1 MANDGLGAVIKL
13 GGSQEFRNALSLI
26 TQQLRET
33 GSELRA
39 ISADFAASDKT
50 EKDITNTTNRYAS
63 ALETQK
69 NIYSN
74 LETKYSQMSAKY
86 SENEESLSKL
96 IAKKDEEK
104 AKLEKIGA
112 ELGTSS
118 TEYQKQLEV
127 VADLEKQ
134 INSANI
140 TQEQNAKAMSRVR
153 TQMNDTDASIS
164 KTTQEIKNL
173 SEETE
178 KSGKKTDESSEKEE
192 QFKDSLNLTSQQ
204 LKETNSEVQAISS
217 SFALSDKSE
226 QAVIDTT
233 NKYSSVIEKQRGIYG
248 QLKNTLE
255 ELTRK
260 QEDNKEK
267 IIDLNA
273 KRDLENNKLGEI
285 KKKLGESSKEYIDQS
300 KVVSDLQKE
309 IDVLTREQNKN
320 ESSMSRVKTQMNS
333 TESSINKTT
342 KEMNSLGQKTE
353 EAGKKA
359 KGAAEGGFTVFKG
372 VLADL
377 YSKAISAAIDAVKK
391 LGSAIVDL
399 GKQAVSSAANYEQ
412 IIGGVE
418 TLFGDSASTVEQYAN
433 NAYKTAGLSAN
444 QYMETVTGF
453 SASLLQSLGGDTQKA
468 ADIGDMAVSDMADN
482 ANKFGTSM
490 DSIQNAYQ
498 GFAKQN
504 YTMLDNLKLGYGG
517 TKSEMERLL
526 VDAEKISGIHY
537 DISSLSDVYN
547 AIHVVQQEMGVTGT
561 TAQEAAK
568 TISGSANATKS
579 AWQNVLT
586 AIGTGADL
594 TPLIN
599 NLVDSLGNLVNN
611 LSPVVKNVVKGLGT
625 LAAGLLTT
633 VVPNLIQTIPP
644 LIAESVPILTAALQ
658 NALDA
663 VLAVLPSVIDALS
676 GLIPQIVGMLISML
690 PKLIEVGMKMLVSL
704 VDGITRALPQL
715 ISMLPKIIIDLV
727 NTLLKGGPQLAKAGL
742 DLILAL
748 AVGIVDAIPQLVDML
763 PKIIEAFV
771 NGIITNLINVIE
783 TGIKI
788 IFALINGL
796 IKAIPSLVMAMPQ
809 IIIAII
815 DALIKALP
823 QIIVSGVQIVG
834 ALIQGLFSMYGSLW
848 QTAWDL
854 GMRILQAL
862 WEFPGK
868 VLEVGGNIVR
878 GLWEG
883 IASSFD
889 WIKNKI
895 SQWVGDVF
903 NFIKQLFGIASPSK
917 LFRDE
922 IGANLALGIG
932 EGFSDEI
939 KNVEQEMKNALPNSF
954 DVDTNLNNKNNS
966 LNGSDITSITYFDA
980 VNAFKDALSDM
991 TIELDNENMGRF
1003 VRKTVTKAIYA

>member
-1 MANDGLGAVIKL
+1 MANESLGAVIKL
-13 GGSQEFRNALSLI
+13 GGSSEFKDALSSI

-39 ISADFAASDKT
+39 ISADFAASDKS
-50 EKDITNTTNRYAS
+50 EQAVINTTDRYS
-63 ALETQK
+63 SVLSSQK
-69 NIYSN
+69 SLYNS
-74 LETKYSQMSAKY
+74 LQSQYERMGAVYAK
-86 SENEESLSKL
+86 NEDEIKKL
-96 IAKKDEEK
+96 NTKKDEEYE
-104 AKLEKIGA
+104 KLEKIGR

-118 TEYQKQLEV
+118 KEYQDQVNV
-127 VADLEKQ
+127 VADLEKE
-134 INSANI
+134 IDKANK
-140 TQEQNAKAMSRVR
+140 TQSQNEKEMSRVR
-153 TQMNDTDASIS
+153 TQMNNTEASIS
-164 KTTQEIKNL
+164 KTSLEMKNL
-173 SEETE
+173 GEETE
-178 KSGKKTDESSEKEE
+178 DTGEK
-192 QFKDSLNLTSQQ
+192 
-204 LKETNSEVQAISS
+204 A
-217 SFALSDKSE
+217 
-226 QAVIDTT
+226 
-233 NKYSSVIEKQRGIYG
+233 
-248 QLKNTLE
+248 
-255 ELTRK
+255 
-260 QEDNKEK
+260 
-267 IIDLNA
+267 
-273 KRDLENNKLGEI
+273 
-285 KKKLGESSKEYIDQS
+285 
-300 KVVSDLQKE
+300 
-309 IDVLTREQNKN
+309 
-320 ESSMSRVKTQMNS
+320 
-333 TESSINKTT
+333 
-342 KEMNSLGQKTE
+342 
-353 EAGKKA
+353 KKA
-359 KGAAEGGFTVFKG
+359 SKDGFTVFKG
-372 VLADL
+372 VLSDL
-377 YSKAISAAIDAVKK
+377 YSKAISAAIDAVKN

-763 PKIIEAFV
+763 PQIIEAFV

-796 IKAIPSLVMAMPQ
+796 IKAIPSLVMAMPK

-854 GMRILQAL
+854 GMKILQAL

-883 IASSFD
+883 MASSFD

-895 SQWVGDVF
+895 AQWVGDVF

-932 EGFSDEI
+932 EGFSDEM
-939 KNVEQEMKNALPNSF
+939 KNVEQKMKNALPNSF
-954 DVDTNLNNKNNS
+954 DVDTNLNNRNNS
-966 LNGSDITSITYFDA
+966 LNGSDINSITYFDA
-980 VNAFKDALSDM
+980 VNAFKEALSDM

>member
-13 GGSQEFRNALSLI
+13 GGSSEFKDALSSI

-39 ISADFAASDKT
+39 ISADFAASDKS
-50 EKDITNTTNRYAS
+50 EQAVINTTDRYS
-63 ALETQK
+63 SVLSSQK
-69 NIYSN
+69 SLYNS
-74 LETKYSQMSAKY
+74 LQSQYERMGAVYAKN
-86 SENEESLSKL
+86 ENEIKKL
-96 IAKKDEEK
+96 NAKKDEEYE
-104 AKLEKIGA
+104 KLEKIGR

-118 TEYQKQLEV
+118 KEYQDQVNV
-127 VADLEKQ
+127 VADLEREIDK
-134 INSANI
+134 ANK
-140 TQEQNAKAMSRVR
+140 TQSQNEKEMSRVR
-153 TQMNDTDASIS
+153 TQMNNTEASIS
-164 KTTQEIKNL
+164 KTSLEMKNL
-173 SEETE
+173 GEETE
-178 KSGKKTDESSEKEE
+178 DTGEK
-192 QFKDSLNLTSQQ
+192 
-204 LKETNSEVQAISS
+204 A
-217 SFALSDKSE
+217 
-226 QAVIDTT
+226 
-233 NKYSSVIEKQRGIYG
+233 
-248 QLKNTLE
+248 
-255 ELTRK
+255 
-260 QEDNKEK
+260 
-267 IIDLNA
+267 
-273 KRDLENNKLGEI
+273 
-285 KKKLGESSKEYIDQS
+285 
-300 KVVSDLQKE
+300 
-309 IDVLTREQNKN
+309 
-320 ESSMSRVKTQMNS
+320 
-333 TESSINKTT
+333 
-342 KEMNSLGQKTE
+342 
-353 EAGKKA
+353 KKA
-359 KGAAEGGFTVFKG
+359 SKDGFTVFKG
-372 VLADL
+372 ALSDL
-377 YSKAISAAIDAVKK
+377 YSKAISAAIDAVKN

-644 LIAESVPILTAALQ
+644 LIAESVPLLTAALQ

-663 VLAVLPSVIDALS
+663 VLTVLPSVIDALS

-763 PKIIEAFV
+763 PQIIEAFV

-796 IKAIPSLVMAMPQ
+796 IKAIPSLVMAMPK

-854 GMRILQAL
+854 GMKILQAL

-883 IASSFD
+883 MASSFD

-895 SQWVGDVF
+895 AQWVGDVF

-932 EGFSDEI
+932 EGFSDEM
-939 KNVEQEMKNALPNSF
+939 KNVEQEMKDALPNSF

>member
-1 MANDGLGAVIKL
+1 MAEGLGAVIKL
-13 GGSQEFRNALSLI
+13 GGSSEFKDALSSI

-39 ISADFAASDKT
+39 ISADFAASDKS
-50 EKDITNTTNRYAS
+50 EQAVINTTDRYS
-63 ALETQK
+63 SVLSSQK
-69 NIYSN
+69 NLYSS
-74 LETKYSQMSAKY
+74 LQSTYERMSAVYAK
-86 SENEESLSKL
+86 NEDEIKKL
-96 IAKKDEEK
+96 NAKKDEEYE
-104 AKLEKIGA
+104 KLEKIGR

-118 TEYQKQLEV
+118 KEYQDQVNV
-127 VADLEKQ
+127 VADLEKE
-134 INSANI
+134 IDKANK
-140 TQEQNAKAMSRVR
+140 TQSQNEKEMSRVR
-153 TQMNDTDASIS
+153 TQMNNTEASIS
-164 KTTQEIKNL
+164 KTSLEMKNL
-173 SEETE
+173 GEETE
-178 KSGKKTDESSEKEE
+178 DTGEKT
-192 QFKDSLNLTSQQ
+192 
-204 LKETNSEVQAISS
+204 
-217 SFALSDKSE
+217 
-226 QAVIDTT
+226 
-233 NKYSSVIEKQRGIYG
+233 
-248 QLKNTLE
+248 
-255 ELTRK
+255 
-260 QEDNKEK
+260 
-267 IIDLNA
+267 
-273 KRDLENNKLGEI
+273 
-285 KKKLGESSKEYIDQS
+285 
-300 KVVSDLQKE
+300 
-309 IDVLTREQNKN
+309 
-320 ESSMSRVKTQMNS
+320 
-333 TESSINKTT
+333 
-342 KEMNSLGQKTE
+342 
-353 EAGKKA
+353 KKA
-359 KGAAEGGFTVFKG
+359 SKDGFTVFKG
-372 VLADL
+372 VLSDL
-377 YSKAISAAIDAVKK
+377 YSKAISATIDAVKK
-391 LGSAIVDL
+391 LGAAIVDL
-399 GKQAVSSAANYEQ
+399 GKQAVSNTAEYEQ

-444 QYMETVTGF
+444 QYMETVTSF

-517 TKSEMERLL
+517 TKEEMQRLL

-561 TAQEAAK
+561 TAKEAAK

-644 LIAESVPILTAALQ
+644 LIAESVPLLMAALQ
-658 NALDA
+658 NVLDA
-663 VLAVLPSVIDALS
+663 VLAVLPSVIDAFS
-676 GLIPQIVGMLISML
+676 GLIPQIIGMLISML
-690 PKLIEVGMKMLVSL
+690 PKLIEVGIQVLISL
-704 VDGITRALPQL
+704 VNGMTRALPQL
-715 ISMLPKIIIDLV
+715 ISMLPKIIIDIV
-727 NTLLKGGPQLAKAGL
+727 NALLKGVPQLLKAGF

-748 AVGIVDAIPQLVDML
+748 AVGVVDAIPQLVDML
-763 PKIIEAFV
+763 PQVIEAIV
-771 NGIITNLINVIE
+771 NYIITNLTNLIE

-809 IIIAII
+809 IIIAIVE
-815 DALIKALP
+815 ALIKALP
-823 QIIVSGVQIVG
+823 QIIVSGVQIIG
-834 ALIQGLFSMYGSLW
+834 ALIQGLFSMYGSLG
-848 QTAWDL
+848 QAAWNL
-854 GMRILQAL
+854 GMRILQTL

-868 VLEVGGNIVR
+868 VLDIGINIVR
-878 GLWEG
+878 GLWDG
-883 IASSFD
+883 IVSSFD

-895 SQWVGDVF
+895 TQWVGDVF
-903 NFIKQLFGIASPSK
+903 NFIKKLFGIASPSK

-922 IGANLALGIG
+922 IGTNLALGIG
-932 EGFSDEI
+932 EGFSDEM
-939 KNVEQEMKNALPNSF
+939 KNVEQEMKNSLPASF
-954 DVDTNLNNKNNS
+954 DIETNLNGKNNS
-966 LNGSDITSITYFDA
+966 LNGSDINSITYFDA
-980 VNAFKDALSDM
+980 VNAFKEALSDM
-991 TIELDNENMGRF
+991 NIELDNENMGQF

>member
-1 MANDGLGAVIKL
+1 MSEGLGAVIKL
-13 GGSQEFRNALSLI
+13 GGSQEFKDALSSI

-39 ISADFAASDKT
+39 ASADFAASDKS
-50 EKDITNTTNRYAS
+50 EQAVINTTNRYS
-63 ALETQK
+63 SVLSSQK
-69 NIYSN
+69 SLYNRLKSEY
-74 LETKYSQMSAKY
+74 EGMSAVY
-86 SENEESLSKL
+86 SKNENEIKKL
-96 IAKKDEEK
+96 NAKKDEEYE
-104 AKLEKIGA
+104 KLEKIGR

-118 TEYQKQLEV
+118 KEYKDQVDV
-127 VADLEKQ
+127 VADLEREVDK
-134 INSANI
+134 ANK
-140 TQEQNAKAMSRVR
+140 TQSQNEKEMSRVR
-153 TQMNDTDASIS
+153 TRMNNTEATIS
-164 KTTQEIKNL
+164 KT
-173 SEETE
+173 
-178 KSGKKTDESSEKEE
+178 
-192 QFKDSLNLTSQQ
+192 SL
-204 LKETNSEVQAISS
+204 EM
-217 SFALSDKSE
+217 
-226 QAVIDTT
+226 
-233 NKYSSVIEKQRGIYG
+233 
-248 QLKNTLE
+248 
-255 ELTRK
+255 
-260 QEDNKEK
+260 
-267 IIDLNA
+267 
-273 KRDLENNKLGEI
+273 
-285 KKKLGESSKEYIDQS
+285 KKLGEE
-300 KVVSDLQKE
+300 
-309 IDVLTREQNKN
+309 
-320 ESSMSRVKTQMNS
+320 
-333 TESSINKTT
+333 TED
-342 KEMNSLGQKTE
+342 
-353 EAGKKA
+353 AGEKAKKA
-359 KGAAEGGFTVFKG
+359 SKDGFTVFKG
-372 VLADL
+372 VLSDL
-377 YSKAISAAIDAVKK
+377 YSKAISAAIDAVKN
-391 LGSAIVDL
+391 LGAAIVDL
-399 GKQAVSSAANYEQ
+399 GKQAVSNTAEYEQ

-468 ADIGDMAVSDMADN
+468 AEIGDMAVSDMADN

-490 DSIQNAYQ
+490 DLIQNAYQ

-517 TKSEMERLL
+517 TKEEMQRLL

-547 AIHVVQQEMGVTGT
+547 AIHVVQQKMGVTGT

-644 LIAESVPILTAALQ
+644 LIAESVPLLTAALQ

-763 PKIIEAFV
+763 PQIIEAFV
-771 NGIITNLINVIE
+771 NGIITNLTNVIE

-796 IKAIPSLVMAMPQ
+796 IKAIPSLDMAIPK
-809 IIIAII
+809 IVIAIV

-834 ALIQGLFSMYGSLW
+834 ALIQGVFSMYGSLG
-848 QTAWDL
+848 QAAWNL

-868 VLEVGGNIVR
+868 VLDIGVNIVR
-878 GLWEG
+878 GLWNG
-883 IASSFD
+883 ITSSFD

-932 EGFSDEI
+932 EGFSDEM
-939 KNVEQEMKNALPNSF
+939 KNVEQEMKNALPTSF
-954 DVDTNLNNKNNS
+954 DIDTNLNNKNNS

-980 VNAFKDALSDM
+980 VNAFKEALSDM
-991 TIELDNENMGRF
+991 NIELDNENMGRF

>member
-13 GGSQEFRNALSLI
+13 GGSSEFKDALSSI

-39 ISADFAASDKT
+39 ISADFAASDKS
-50 EKDITNTTNRYAS
+50 EQAVINTTDRYS
-63 ALETQK
+63 SVLSSQK
-69 NIYSN
+69 SLYNS
-74 LETKYSQMSAKY
+74 LQSQYERMGAVYAKN
-86 SENEESLSKL
+86 ENEIKKL
-96 IAKKDEEK
+96 NAKKDEEYE
-104 AKLEKIGA
+104 KLEKIGR

-118 TEYQKQLEV
+118 KEYQDQVNV
-127 VADLEKQ
+127 VADLEREIDK
-134 INSANI
+134 ANK
-140 TQEQNAKAMSRVR
+140 TQSQNEKEMSRVR
-153 TQMNDTDASIS
+153 TQMNNTEASIS
-164 KTTQEIKNL
+164 KTSLEMKNL
-173 SEETE
+173 GEETE
-178 KSGKKTDESSEKEE
+178 DTGEK
-192 QFKDSLNLTSQQ
+192 
-204 LKETNSEVQAISS
+204 A
-217 SFALSDKSE
+217 
-226 QAVIDTT
+226 
-233 NKYSSVIEKQRGIYG
+233 
-248 QLKNTLE
+248 
-255 ELTRK
+255 
-260 QEDNKEK
+260 
-267 IIDLNA
+267 
-273 KRDLENNKLGEI
+273 
-285 KKKLGESSKEYIDQS
+285 
-300 KVVSDLQKE
+300 
-309 IDVLTREQNKN
+309 
-320 ESSMSRVKTQMNS
+320 
-333 TESSINKTT
+333 
-342 KEMNSLGQKTE
+342 
-353 EAGKKA
+353 KKA
-359 KGAAEGGFTVFKG
+359 SKDGFTVFKG
-372 VLADL
+372 ALSDL
-377 YSKAISAAIDAVKK
+377 YSKAISAAIDAVKN

-763 PKIIEAFV
+763 PQIIEAFV

-796 IKAIPSLVMAMPQ
+796 IKAIPSLVMAMPK
-809 IIIAII
+809 IIIAIV

-895 SQWVGDVF
+895 AQWVGDVF

-932 EGFSDEI
+932 EGFSDEM
-939 KNVEQEMKNALPNSF
+939 KNVEQEMKNALPTSF
-954 DVDTNLNNKNNS
+954 DVETSLNNKNNS

-980 VNAFKDALSDM
+980 VNAFKEALSDM
-991 TIELDNENMGRF
+991 NIELDNENMGRF

>member
-13 GGSQEFRNALSLI
+13 GGSSEFKDALSSI

-39 ISADFAASDKT
+39 ISADFAASDKS
-50 EKDITNTTNRYAS
+50 EQAVINTTDRYS
-63 ALETQK
+63 SVLSSQK
-69 NIYSN
+69 SLYNS
-74 LETKYSQMSAKY
+74 LQSQYERMGAVYAKN
-86 SENEESLSKL
+86 ENEIKKL
-96 IAKKDEEK
+96 NAKKDEEYE
-104 AKLEKIGA
+104 KLEKIGR

-118 TEYQKQLEV
+118 KEYQDQVNV
-127 VADLEKQ
+127 VADLEREIDK
-134 INSANI
+134 ANK
-140 TQEQNAKAMSRVR
+140 TQSQNEKEMSRVR
-153 TQMNDTDASIS
+153 TQMNNTEASIS
-164 KTTQEIKNL
+164 KTSLEMKNL
-173 SEETE
+173 GEETE
-178 KSGKKTDESSEKEE
+178 DTGEK
-192 QFKDSLNLTSQQ
+192 
-204 LKETNSEVQAISS
+204 A
-217 SFALSDKSE
+217 
-226 QAVIDTT
+226 
-233 NKYSSVIEKQRGIYG
+233 
-248 QLKNTLE
+248 
-255 ELTRK
+255 
-260 QEDNKEK
+260 
-267 IIDLNA
+267 
-273 KRDLENNKLGEI
+273 
-285 KKKLGESSKEYIDQS
+285 
-300 KVVSDLQKE
+300 
-309 IDVLTREQNKN
+309 
-320 ESSMSRVKTQMNS
+320 
-333 TESSINKTT
+333 
-342 KEMNSLGQKTE
+342 
-353 EAGKKA
+353 KKA
-359 KGAAEGGFTVFKG
+359 SKDGFTVFKG
-372 VLADL
+372 VLSDL
-377 YSKAISAAIDAVKK
+377 YSKAISAAIDAVKN

-763 PKIIEAFV
+763 PQIIEAFV

-796 IKAIPSLVMAMPQ
+796 IKAIPSLVMAMPK
-809 IIIAII
+809 IIIAIV

-834 ALIQGLFSMYGSLW
+834 SLIQGLFSMYGSLW

-883 IASSFD
+883 MASSFD

-932 EGFSDEI
+932 EGFSDEM
-939 KNVEQEMKNALPNSF
+939 KNVEQEMKNALPTSF
-954 DVDTNLNNKNNS
+954 DIDTNLNNKNNS
-966 LNGSDITSITYFDA
+966 LNGSDINSITYFDA
-980 VNAFKDALSDM
+980 VNAFKEALSDM
-991 TIELDNENMGRF
+991 NIELDNENMGRF

>member
-1 MANDGLGAVIKL
+1 MSEGLGAVIKL
-13 GGSQEFRNALSLI
+13 GGSQEFKDALSSI

-39 ISADFAASDKT
+39 ASADFAASDKS
-50 EKDITNTTNRYAS
+50 EQAVINTTNRYS
-63 ALETQK
+63 SVLSSQK
-69 NIYSN
+69 SLYNRLKSEY
-74 LETKYSQMSAKY
+74 EGMSAVY
-86 SENEESLSKL
+86 SKNENEIKKL
-96 IAKKDEEK
+96 NAKKDEEYE
-104 AKLEKIGA
+104 KLEKIGR

-118 TEYQKQLEV
+118 KEYKDQVDV
-127 VADLEKQ
+127 VADLEREVDK
-134 INSANI
+134 ANK
-140 TQEQNAKAMSRVR
+140 TQSQNEKEMSRVR
-153 TQMNDTDASIS
+153 TQMNNTEASIS
-164 KTTQEIKNL
+164 KTSLEMKNL
-173 SEETE
+173 
-178 KSGKKTDESSEKEE
+178 
-192 QFKDSLNLTSQQ
+192 
-204 LKETNSEVQAISS
+204 
-217 SFALSDKSE
+217 
-226 QAVIDTT
+226 
-233 NKYSSVIEKQRGIYG
+233 
-248 QLKNTLE
+248 
-255 ELTRK
+255 
-260 QEDNKEK
+260 
-267 IIDLNA
+267 
-273 KRDLENNKLGEI
+273 GE
-285 KKKLGESSKEYIDQS
+285 
-300 KVVSDLQKE
+300 
-309 IDVLTREQNKN
+309 
-320 ESSMSRVKTQMNS
+320 
-333 TESSINKTT
+333 
-342 KEMNSLGQKTE
+342 KTE
-353 EAGKKA
+353 DTGEKAKKA
-359 KGAAEGGFTVFKG
+359 SKDGFTVFKG
-372 VLADL
+372 ALSDL
-377 YSKAISAAIDAVKK
+377 YSKAISAAIDAVKN

-399 GKQAVSSAANYEQ
+399 GKQAVSNTAEYEQ

-468 ADIGDMAVSDMADN
+468 AEIGDMAVSDMADN

-517 TKSEMERLL
+517 TKEEMQRLL

-763 PKIIEAFV
+763 PQIIEAFV

-796 IKAIPSLVMAMPQ
+796 IKAIPSLVMAMPK

-854 GMRILQAL
+854 GMKILQAL

-883 IASSFD
+883 MASSFD

-895 SQWVGDVF
+895 AQWVGDVF

-932 EGFSDEI
+932 EGFSDEM
-939 KNVEQEMKNALPNSF
+939 KNVEQEMKNALPTSF
-954 DVDTNLNNKNNS
+954 DIDTNLNNKNNS

>member
-13 GGSQEFRNALSLI
+13 GGSQEFRNALSSI

-39 ISADFAASDKT
+39 VSADFAASDKS
-50 EKDITNTTNRYAS
+50 EQAVMNTTNRYS
-63 ALETQK
+63 SVLSSQK
-69 NIYSN
+69 SLYNSLKSEY
-74 LETKYSQMSAKY
+74 ERMSAVYAK
-86 SENEESLSKL
+86 NEDEIKKL
-96 IAKKDEEK
+96 NAKKDEEYE
-104 AKLEKIGA
+104 KLEKIGK

-118 TEYQKQLEV
+118 KEYKDQVNV
-127 VADLEKQ
+127 VADLEREIDK
-134 INSANI
+134 ANK
-140 TQEQNAKAMSRVR
+140 TQSQNEKEMSRVR
-153 TQMNDTDASIS
+153 TQMNNTEASIS
-164 KTTQEIKNL
+164 KTSLEMKNL
-173 SEETE
+173 GEETE
-178 KSGKKTDESSEKEE
+178 DTGEK
-192 QFKDSLNLTSQQ
+192 
-204 LKETNSEVQAISS
+204 A
-217 SFALSDKSE
+217 
-226 QAVIDTT
+226 
-233 NKYSSVIEKQRGIYG
+233 
-248 QLKNTLE
+248 
-255 ELTRK
+255 
-260 QEDNKEK
+260 
-267 IIDLNA
+267 
-273 KRDLENNKLGEI
+273 
-285 KKKLGESSKEYIDQS
+285 
-300 KVVSDLQKE
+300 
-309 IDVLTREQNKN
+309 
-320 ESSMSRVKTQMNS
+320 
-333 TESSINKTT
+333 
-342 KEMNSLGQKTE
+342 
-353 EAGKKA
+353 KKA
-359 KGAAEGGFTVFKG
+359 SKDGFTVFKG
-372 VLADL
+372 VLSDL
-377 YSKAISAAIDAVKK
+377 YSKAISAAIDAVKN

-468 ADIGDMAVSDMADN
+468 AEIGDMAVSDMADN

-663 VLAVLPSVIDALS
+663 VLAVLPSIIDALS

-763 PKIIEAFV
+763 PQIIEAFV

-796 IKAIPSLVMAMPQ
+796 IKAIPSLVMAMPK

-854 GMRILQAL
+854 GMKILQAL

-883 IASSFD
+883 MASSFD

-895 SQWVGDVF
+895 AQWVGDVF

-932 EGFSDEI
+932 EGFSDEM

>member
-13 GGSQEFRNALSLI
+13 GGSSEFKDALSSI

-39 ISADFAASDKT
+39 ISADFAASDKS
-50 EKDITNTTNRYAS
+50 EQAVINTTDRYS
-63 ALETQK
+63 SVLSSQK
-69 NIYSN
+69 SLYNS
-74 LETKYSQMSAKY
+74 LQSQYERMGAVYAKN
-86 SENEESLSKL
+86 ENEIKKL
-96 IAKKDEEK
+96 NAKKDEESE
-104 AKLEKIGA
+104 KLEKIGR

-118 TEYQKQLEV
+118 KEYQDQVNV
-127 VADLEKQ
+127 VADLEREIDK
-134 INSANI
+134 ANK
-140 TQEQNAKAMSRVR
+140 TQSQNEKEMSRVR
-153 TQMNDTDASIS
+153 TQMNNTEASIS
-164 KTTQEIKNL
+164 KTSLEMKNL
-173 SEETE
+173 GEETE
-178 KSGKKTDESSEKEE
+178 DTGEK
-192 QFKDSLNLTSQQ
+192 
-204 LKETNSEVQAISS
+204 A
-217 SFALSDKSE
+217 
-226 QAVIDTT
+226 
-233 NKYSSVIEKQRGIYG
+233 
-248 QLKNTLE
+248 
-255 ELTRK
+255 
-260 QEDNKEK
+260 
-267 IIDLNA
+267 
-273 KRDLENNKLGEI
+273 
-285 KKKLGESSKEYIDQS
+285 
-300 KVVSDLQKE
+300 
-309 IDVLTREQNKN
+309 
-320 ESSMSRVKTQMNS
+320 
-333 TESSINKTT
+333 
-342 KEMNSLGQKTE
+342 
-353 EAGKKA
+353 KKA
-359 KGAAEGGFTVFKG
+359 SKDGFTVFKG
-372 VLADL
+372 VLSDL
-377 YSKAISAAIDAVKK
+377 YSKAISAAIDAVKN

-468 ADIGDMAVSDMADN
+468 AEIGDMAVSDMADN

-625 LAAGLLTT
+625 LASGLLTT

-644 LIAESVPILTAALQ
+644 LIAESVPLLTAALQ

-663 VLAVLPSVIDALS
+663 VLAILPSVIDALS

-763 PKIIEAFV
+763 PQVIEAFV
-771 NGIITNLINVIE
+771 NGIITNLTNVIE

-796 IKAIPSLVMAMPQ
+796 IKAIPSLDMAIPK
-809 IIIAII
+809 IIIAIV

-834 ALIQGLFSMYGSLW
+834 ALIQGVFSMYGSLG
-848 QTAWDL
+848 QAAWNL
-854 GMRILQAL
+854 GMKILQAL

-868 VLEVGGNIVR
+868 VLDIGINIVR
-878 GLWEG
+878 GLWDG
-883 IASSFD
+883 ITSSFD

-932 EGFSDEI
+932 EGFSYEM
-939 KNVEQEMKNALPNSF
+939 KNVEQEMKNALPTSF
-954 DVDTNLNNKNNS
+954 DVETNLNNKNNS

-980 VNAFKDALSDM
+980 VNAFKEALSDM
-991 TIELDNENMGRF
+991 NIELDNENMGRF

>member
-74 LETKYSQMSAKY
+74 LETKYSKMSAKY

-178 KSGKKTDESSEKEE
+178 KTGKKTDESSEKEE
-192 QFKDSLNLTSQQ
+192 QFKNSLDLTSQQ

-233 NKYSSVIEKQRGIYG
+233 NKYSSVIEKQRGIYA

-309 IDVLTREQNKN
+309 IDVLIREQSKN

-342 KEMNSLGQKTE
+342 KEMNSLGKKTE

-372 VLADL
+372 ALANL
-377 YSKAISAAIDAVKK
+377 VSQALTAAINAVKK

-399 GKQAVSSAANYEQ
+399 GKQAVLGAANYEQ

-418 TLFGDSASTVEQYAN
+418 TLFGNSASTVEQYAN

-444 QYMETVTGF
+444 QYMETITGF

-468 ADIGDMAVSDMADN
+468 AEIGDMAVSDMADN
-482 ANKFGTSM
+482 ANKFGTSI

-526 VDAEKISGIHY
+526 VNAEKISGIHY

-561 TAQEAAK
+561 TAKEAAK
-568 TISGSANATKS
+568 TITGSANATKS
-579 AWQNVLT
+579 AWENVIT
-586 AIGTGADL
+586 AVGTGADL

-611 LSPVVKNVVKGLGT
+611 LAPVVKNVVKGLGT

-633 VVPNLIQTIPP
+633 VVPNLIQTIPH
-644 LIAESVPILTAALQ
+644 LIYESLPMLMEALQ
-658 NALDA
+658 NILDA
-663 VLAVLPSVIDALS
+663 ILEIVPPIIDSLS
-676 GLIPQIVGMLISML
+676 DLIPKIVEMIISAL
-690 PKLIEVGMKMLVSL
+690 PKLIEVGIKILISL
-704 VDGITRALPQL
+704 IKGINQALPQL
-715 ISMLPKIIIDLV
+715 IAKIPEIIKKWVEIAKQNLPELVKTGMETLLALVQGISDALPVLIDMLPEIIEDIVDTIMNNIDNVIDVGIKIL
-727 NTLLKGGPQLAKAGL
+727 
-742 DLILAL
+742 LAL
-748 AVGIVDAIPQLVDML
+748 IDGIVKSLPKLAEKAPEIVIKIVDAIMENL
-763 PKIIEAFV
+763 PKI
-771 NGIITNLINVIE
+771 L
-783 TGIKI
+783 
-788 IFALINGL
+788 
-796 IKAIPSLVMAMPQ
+796 
-809 IIIAII
+809 
-815 DALIKALP
+815 DAGKK
-823 QIIVSGVQIVG
+823 IVG
-834 ALIQGLFSMYGSLW
+834 ALIQGLFLMIGSLG
-848 QTAWDL
+848 QAAWNL
-854 GMRILQAL
+854 GVKILQAL

-868 VLEVGGNIVR
+868 VLDVGVNIVR
-878 GLWEG
+878 GLWDG

-932 EGFSDEI
+932 EGFSDEM
-939 KNVEQEMKNALPNSF
+939 KNVQREMKNALPTSF
-954 DVDTNLNNKNNS
+954 DIETNLNNKNNS

-980 VNAFKDALSDM
+980 VNAFKEALSDM
-991 TIELDNENMGRF
+991 NIELDNENMGRF

>member
-13 GGSQEFRNALSLI
+13 GGSQEFRNALSSI

-39 ISADFAASDKT
+39 VSADFAASDKS
-50 EKDITNTTNRYAS
+50 EQAVMNTTNRYS
-63 ALETQK
+63 SVLSSQK
-69 NIYSN
+69 SLYNS
-74 LETKYSQMSAKY
+74 LQSQYERMSAVYAK
-86 SENEESLSKL
+86 NEDEIKKL
-96 IAKKDEEK
+96 NAKKDEEYE
-104 AKLEKIGA
+104 KLEKIGK

-118 TEYQKQLEV
+118 KEYKDQVNV
-127 VADLEKQ
+127 VADLEKE
-134 INSANI
+134 IDKANK
-140 TQEQNAKAMSRVR
+140 TQSQNEKEMSRVR
-153 TQMNDTDASIS
+153 TQMNNTEASIS
-164 KTTQEIKNL
+164 KTSLEMKNL
-173 SEETE
+173 GEETE
-178 KSGKKTDESSEKEE
+178 
-192 QFKDSLNLTSQQ
+192 
-204 LKETNSEVQAISS
+204 
-217 SFALSDKSE
+217 
-226 QAVIDTT
+226 DT
-233 NKYSSVIEKQRGIYG
+233 
-248 QLKNTLE
+248 
-255 ELTRK
+255 
-260 QEDNKEK
+260 
-267 IIDLNA
+267 
-273 KRDLENNKLGEI
+273 
-285 KKKLGESSKEYIDQS
+285 
-300 KVVSDLQKE
+300 
-309 IDVLTREQNKN
+309 
-320 ESSMSRVKTQMNS
+320 
-333 TESSINKTT
+333 
-342 KEMNSLGQKTE
+342 
-353 EAGKKA
+353 GKKA
-359 KGAAEGGFTVFKG
+359 KKASKDGFTVFKG
-372 VLADL
+372 VLSDL
-377 YSKAISAAIDAVKK
+377 YSKAISAAIDAVKN

-517 TKSEMERLL
+517 TKEEMQRLL
-526 VDAEKISGIHY
+526 ADAEKISGIHY

-644 LIAESVPILTAALQ
+644 LIAESVPLLTAALQ

-663 VLAVLPSVIDALS
+663 VLTVLPSVIDALS

-763 PKIIEAFV
+763 PQIIEAFV

-796 IKAIPSLVMAMPQ
+796 IKAIPSLVMAMPK

-854 GMRILQAL
+854 GMKILQAL

-883 IASSFD
+883 MASSFD

-895 SQWVGDVF
+895 AQWVGDVF

-932 EGFSDEI
+932 EGFSDEM

>member
-13 GGSQEFRNALSLI
+13 GGSSEFKDALSSI

-39 ISADFAASDKT
+39 ISADFAASDKS
-50 EKDITNTTNRYAS
+50 EQAVINTTDRYS
-63 ALETQK
+63 SVLSSQK
-69 NIYSN
+69 SLYNS
-74 LETKYSQMSAKY
+74 LQSQYERMGAVYAKN
-86 SENEESLSKL
+86 ENEIKKL
-96 IAKKDEEK
+96 NAKKDEEYE
-104 AKLEKIGA
+104 KLEKIGR

-118 TEYQKQLEV
+118 KEYQDQVNV
-127 VADLEKQ
+127 VADLEREIDK
-134 INSANI
+134 ANK
-140 TQEQNAKAMSRVR
+140 TQSQNEKEMSRVR
-153 TQMNDTDASIS
+153 TQMNNTEASIS
-164 KTTQEIKNL
+164 KTSLEMKNL
-173 SEETE
+173 GEETE
-178 KSGKKTDESSEKEE
+178 DTGEK
-192 QFKDSLNLTSQQ
+192 
-204 LKETNSEVQAISS
+204 A
-217 SFALSDKSE
+217 
-226 QAVIDTT
+226 
-233 NKYSSVIEKQRGIYG
+233 
-248 QLKNTLE
+248 
-255 ELTRK
+255 
-260 QEDNKEK
+260 
-267 IIDLNA
+267 
-273 KRDLENNKLGEI
+273 
-285 KKKLGESSKEYIDQS
+285 
-300 KVVSDLQKE
+300 
-309 IDVLTREQNKN
+309 
-320 ESSMSRVKTQMNS
+320 
-333 TESSINKTT
+333 
-342 KEMNSLGQKTE
+342 
-353 EAGKKA
+353 KKA
-359 KGAAEGGFTVFKG
+359 SKDGFTVFKG
-372 VLADL
+372 VLSDL
-377 YSKAISAAIDAVKK
+377 YSKAISAAIDAVKN

-763 PKIIEAFV
+763 PQIIEAFV
-771 NGIITNLINVIE
+771 NGIITNLTNVIE

-796 IKAIPSLVMAMPQ
+796 IKAIPSLDMAIPK
-809 IIIAII
+809 IVIAIV

-834 ALIQGLFSMYGSLW
+834 ALIQGVFSMYGSLG
-848 QTAWDL
+848 QAAWNL

-868 VLEVGGNIVR
+868 VLDIGVNIVR
-878 GLWEG
+878 GLWNG
-883 IASSFD
+883 ITSSFD

-932 EGFSDEI
+932 EGFSDEM
-939 KNVEQEMKNALPNSF
+939 KNVEQEMKNALPTSF
-954 DVDTNLNNKNNS
+954 DVETNLNNKNNS

-980 VNAFKDALSDM
+980 VNAFKEALSDM
-991 TIELDNENMGRF
+991 NIELDNENMGRF

>member
-13 GGSQEFRNALSLI
+13 GGSSEFKDALSSI

-39 ISADFAASDKT
+39 ISADFAASDKS
-50 EKDITNTTNRYAS
+50 EQAVINTTDRYS
-63 ALETQK
+63 SVLSSQK
-69 NIYSN
+69 SLYNS
-74 LETKYSQMSAKY
+74 LQSQYERMGAVYAKN
-86 SENEESLSKL
+86 ENEIKKL
-96 IAKKDEEK
+96 NAKKDEEYE
-104 AKLEKIGA
+104 KLEKIGK

-118 TEYQKQLEV
+118 KEYQDQVNV
-127 VADLEKQ
+127 VADLEREIDK
-134 INSANI
+134 ANK
-140 TQEQNAKAMSRVR
+140 TQSQNEKEMSRVR
-153 TQMNDTDASIS
+153 TQMNNTEASIS
-164 KTTQEIKNL
+164 KTSLEMKNL
-173 SEETE
+173 GEETE
-178 KSGKKTDESSEKEE
+178 DTGEK
-192 QFKDSLNLTSQQ
+192 
-204 LKETNSEVQAISS
+204 A
-217 SFALSDKSE
+217 
-226 QAVIDTT
+226 
-233 NKYSSVIEKQRGIYG
+233 
-248 QLKNTLE
+248 
-255 ELTRK
+255 
-260 QEDNKEK
+260 
-267 IIDLNA
+267 
-273 KRDLENNKLGEI
+273 
-285 KKKLGESSKEYIDQS
+285 
-300 KVVSDLQKE
+300 
-309 IDVLTREQNKN
+309 
-320 ESSMSRVKTQMNS
+320 
-333 TESSINKTT
+333 
-342 KEMNSLGQKTE
+342 
-353 EAGKKA
+353 KKA
-359 KGAAEGGFTVFKG
+359 SKDGFTVFKG
-372 VLADL
+372 VLSDL
-377 YSKAISAAIDAVKK
+377 YSKAISAAIDAVKN

-763 PKIIEAFV
+763 PQIIEAFV

-796 IKAIPSLVMAMPQ
+796 IKAIPSLVMAMPK
-809 IIIAII
+809 IIIAIV

-823 QIIVSGVQIVG
+823 QIIVSGVQIVV

-868 VLEVGGNIVR
+868 VLDVGVNIVR

-932 EGFSDEI
+932 EGFSDEM

-966 LNGSDITSITYFDA
+966 LNGSDINSITYFDA
-980 VNAFKDALSDM
+980 VNAFKEALSDM
-991 TIELDNENMGRF
+991 NIELDNENMGRF

>member
-1 MANDGLGAVIKL
+1 MANESLGAVIKL
-13 GGSQEFRNALSLI
+13 GGSSEFKDALSSI

-39 ISADFAASDKT
+39 ISADFAASDKS
-50 EKDITNTTNRYAS
+50 EQAVINTTDRYS
-63 ALETQK
+63 SVLSSQK
-69 NIYSN
+69 SLYNS
-74 LETKYSQMSAKY
+74 LQSQYERMGAVYAK
-86 SENEESLSKL
+86 NEDEIKKL
-96 IAKKDEEK
+96 NAKKDEEYE
-104 AKLEKIGA
+104 KLEKIGR

-118 TEYQKQLEV
+118 KEYQDQVNV
-127 VADLEKQ
+127 VADLEREIDK
-134 INSANI
+134 ANK
-140 TQEQNAKAMSRVR
+140 TQSQNEKEMSRVR
-153 TQMNDTDASIS
+153 TQMNNTEASIS
-164 KTTQEIKNL
+164 KTSLEMKNL
-173 SEETE
+173 GEETE
-178 KSGKKTDESSEKEE
+178 DTGEK
-192 QFKDSLNLTSQQ
+192 
-204 LKETNSEVQAISS
+204 A
-217 SFALSDKSE
+217 
-226 QAVIDTT
+226 
-233 NKYSSVIEKQRGIYG
+233 
-248 QLKNTLE
+248 
-255 ELTRK
+255 
-260 QEDNKEK
+260 
-267 IIDLNA
+267 
-273 KRDLENNKLGEI
+273 
-285 KKKLGESSKEYIDQS
+285 
-300 KVVSDLQKE
+300 
-309 IDVLTREQNKN
+309 
-320 ESSMSRVKTQMNS
+320 
-333 TESSINKTT
+333 
-342 KEMNSLGQKTE
+342 
-353 EAGKKA
+353 KKA
-359 KGAAEGGFTVFKG
+359 SKDGFTVFKG
-372 VLADL
+372 VLSDL
-377 YSKAISAAIDAVKK
+377 YSKAISAAIDAVKN

-517 TKSEMERLL
+517 TKEEMQRLL

-561 TAQEAAK
+561 TAKEAAK
-568 TISGSANATKS
+568 TITGSANATKS

-633 VVPNLIQTIPP
+633 VVPNLLQTIPP
-644 LIAESVPILTAALQ
+644 LIAESVPLLTAALQ

-663 VLAVLPSVIDALS
+663 VLAILPSVIDALS
-676 GLIPQIVGMLISML
+676 DFLPQIISTLINLL

-704 VDGITRALPQL
+704 INGINKALPQL
-715 ISMLPKIIIDLV
+715 IGMLPKIIADTV
-727 NTLLKGGPQLAKAGL
+727 NIIVANLPLLIKAGL
-742 DLILAL
+742 GMLLAL
-748 AVGIVDAIPQLVDML
+748 TKGIIDAIPLLIREL
-763 PKIIEAFV
+763 PKIIEGIV
-771 NGIITNLINVIE
+771 NYIFNNLSEVVEIGIQILM
-783 TGIKI
+783 
-788 IFALINGL
+788 ALINGL
-796 IKAIPSLVMAMPQ
+796 IKAIPSLVMAMPK

-883 IASSFD
+883 MASSFD

-895 SQWVGDVF
+895 AQWVGDVF

-932 EGFSDEI
+932 EGFSDEM
-939 KNVEQEMKNALPNSF
+939 KNVEQEMKNALPTSF
-954 DVDTNLNNKNNS
+954 DVDTNLNNRNNS
-966 LNGSDITSITYFDA
+966 LNGSDINSITYFDA
-980 VNAFKDALSDM
+980 VNAFKEALSDM
-991 TIELDNENMGRF
+991 NIELDNENMGRF

>member
-13 GGSQEFRNALSLI
+13 GGSSEFKDALSSI

-39 ISADFAASDKT
+39 ISADFAASDKS
-50 EKDITNTTNRYAS
+50 EQAVINTTDRYS
-63 ALETQK
+63 SVLSSQK
-69 NIYSN
+69 SLYNS
-74 LETKYSQMSAKY
+74 LQSQYERMGAVYAKN
-86 SENEESLSKL
+86 ENEIKKL
-96 IAKKDEEK
+96 NAKKDEEYE
-104 AKLEKIGA
+104 KLEKIGR

-118 TEYQKQLEV
+118 KEYQDQVNV
-127 VADLEKQ
+127 VADLEREIDK
-134 INSANI
+134 ANK
-140 TQEQNAKAMSRVR
+140 TQSQNEKEMSRVR
-153 TQMNDTDASIS
+153 TQMNNTEASIS
-164 KTTQEIKNL
+164 KTSLEMKNL
-173 SEETE
+173 GEETE
-178 KSGKKTDESSEKEE
+178 DTGEK
-192 QFKDSLNLTSQQ
+192 
-204 LKETNSEVQAISS
+204 A
-217 SFALSDKSE
+217 
-226 QAVIDTT
+226 
-233 NKYSSVIEKQRGIYG
+233 
-248 QLKNTLE
+248 
-255 ELTRK
+255 
-260 QEDNKEK
+260 
-267 IIDLNA
+267 
-273 KRDLENNKLGEI
+273 
-285 KKKLGESSKEYIDQS
+285 
-300 KVVSDLQKE
+300 
-309 IDVLTREQNKN
+309 
-320 ESSMSRVKTQMNS
+320 
-333 TESSINKTT
+333 
-342 KEMNSLGQKTE
+342 
-353 EAGKKA
+353 KKA
-359 KGAAEGGFTVFKG
+359 SKDGFTVFKG
-372 VLADL
+372 VLSDL
-377 YSKAISAAIDAVKK
+377 YSKAISAAIDAVKN

-763 PKIIEAFV
+763 PQIIEAFV

-788 IFALINGL
+788 ISALINGL
-796 IKAIPSLVMAMPQ
+796 IKAIPSLVMAMPK

-854 GMRILQAL
+854 GMKILQAL

-883 IASSFD
+883 MASSFD

-932 EGFSDEI
+932 EGFSDEM
-939 KNVEQEMKNALPNSF
+939 KNVEQEMKNALPTSF
-954 DVDTNLNNKNNS
+954 DIDTNLNNKNNS

-980 VNAFKDALSDM
+980 VNAFKEALSDM
-991 TIELDNENMGRF
+991 NIELDNENMGRF

>member
-1 MANDGLGAVIKL
+1 MANESLGAVIKL
-13 GGSQEFRNALSLI
+13 GGSSEFKDALSSI

-39 ISADFAASDKT
+39 VSADFAASDKS
-50 EKDITNTTNRYAS
+50 EQAIINTTDRYS
-63 ALETQK
+63 SVLSSQK
-69 NIYSN
+69 SLYNS
-74 LETKYSQMSAKY
+74 LQSQYERMSAVYAK
-86 SENEESLSKL
+86 NEDEIKKL
-96 IAKKDEEK
+96 NAKKDEEYE
-104 AKLEKIGA
+104 KLEKIGK

-118 TEYQKQLEV
+118 KEYQDQVNV
-127 VADLEKQ
+127 VADLEREIDKS
-134 INSANI
+134 NK
-140 TQEQNAKAMSRVR
+140 TQSQNEKEMSRVR
-153 TQMNDTDASIS
+153 TQMNNTEASIS
-164 KTTQEIKNL
+164 KTSLEMKNL
-173 SEETE
+173 GEETE
-178 KSGKKTDESSEKEE
+178 DTGEK
-192 QFKDSLNLTSQQ
+192 
-204 LKETNSEVQAISS
+204 A
-217 SFALSDKSE
+217 
-226 QAVIDTT
+226 
-233 NKYSSVIEKQRGIYG
+233 
-248 QLKNTLE
+248 
-255 ELTRK
+255 
-260 QEDNKEK
+260 
-267 IIDLNA
+267 
-273 KRDLENNKLGEI
+273 
-285 KKKLGESSKEYIDQS
+285 
-300 KVVSDLQKE
+300 
-309 IDVLTREQNKN
+309 
-320 ESSMSRVKTQMNS
+320 
-333 TESSINKTT
+333 
-342 KEMNSLGQKTE
+342 
-353 EAGKKA
+353 KKA
-359 KGAAEGGFTVFKG
+359 SKYGFTVFKG
-372 VLADL
+372 VLSDL
-377 YSKAISAAIDAVKK
+377 YSKAISAAIDAVKN

-763 PKIIEAFV
+763 PQIIEAFV

-796 IKAIPSLVMAMPQ
+796 IKAIPSLVMAMPK

-854 GMRILQAL
+854 GMKILQAL

-883 IASSFD
+883 MASSFY

-895 SQWVGDVF
+895 AQWVGDVF

-932 EGFSDEI
+932 EGFSDEM

>member
-13 GGSQEFRNALSLI
+13 GGSSEFKDALSSI

-39 ISADFAASDKT
+39 ISADFAASDKS
-50 EKDITNTTNRYAS
+50 EQAVINTTDRYS
-63 ALETQK
+63 SVLSSQK
-69 NIYSN
+69 SLYNS
-74 LETKYSQMSAKY
+74 LQSQYERMGAVYAKN
-86 SENEESLSKL
+86 ENEIKKL
-96 IAKKDEEK
+96 NAKKDEEYE
-104 AKLEKIGA
+104 KLEKIGK

-118 TEYQKQLEV
+118 KEYQDQVNV
-127 VADLEKQ
+127 VADLEREIDK
-134 INSANI
+134 ANK
-140 TQEQNAKAMSRVR
+140 TQSQNEKEMSRVR
-153 TQMNDTDASIS
+153 TQMNNTEASIS
-164 KTTQEIKNL
+164 KTSLEMKNL
-173 SEETE
+173 GEETE
-178 KSGKKTDESSEKEE
+178 DTGEK
-192 QFKDSLNLTSQQ
+192 
-204 LKETNSEVQAISS
+204 A
-217 SFALSDKSE
+217 
-226 QAVIDTT
+226 
-233 NKYSSVIEKQRGIYG
+233 
-248 QLKNTLE
+248 
-255 ELTRK
+255 
-260 QEDNKEK
+260 
-267 IIDLNA
+267 
-273 KRDLENNKLGEI
+273 
-285 KKKLGESSKEYIDQS
+285 
-300 KVVSDLQKE
+300 
-309 IDVLTREQNKN
+309 
-320 ESSMSRVKTQMNS
+320 
-333 TESSINKTT
+333 
-342 KEMNSLGQKTE
+342 
-353 EAGKKA
+353 KKA
-359 KGAAEGGFTVFKG
+359 SKDGFTVFKG
-372 VLADL
+372 VLSDL
-377 YSKAISAAIDAVKK
+377 YSKAISAAIDAVKN

-599 NLVDSLGNLVNN
+599 NLLDSLGNLVNN

-644 LIAESVPILTAALQ
+644 LIAESVPLLTAALQ

-763 PKIIEAFV
+763 PQIIEAFV

-796 IKAIPSLVMAMPQ
+796 IKAIPSLVMAMPK
-809 IIIAII
+809 IIIAIV

-823 QIIVSGVQIVG
+823 QIIVSGVQIVV

-854 GMRILQAL
+854 GMKILQAL

-883 IASSFD
+883 MASSFD

-895 SQWVGDVF
+895 AQWVGDVF

-932 EGFSDEI
+932 EGFSDEM
-939 KNVEQEMKNALPNSF
+939 KNVEQEMKNALPTSF
-954 DVDTNLNNKNNS
+954 DVDTNLNNRNNS
-966 LNGSDITSITYFDA
+966 LNGSDINSITYFDA

>member
-13 GGSQEFRNALSLI
+13 GGSQEFRNALSSI

-39 ISADFAASDKT
+39 VSADFAASDKS
-50 EKDITNTTNRYAS
+50 EQAVMNTTNRYS
-63 ALETQK
+63 SVLSSQK
-69 NIYSN
+69 SLYNS
-74 LETKYSQMSAKY
+74 LQSQYERMSAVYAK
-86 SENEESLSKL
+86 NEDEIKKL
-96 IAKKDEEK
+96 NAKKDEEYE
-104 AKLEKIGA
+104 KLEKIGK

-118 TEYQKQLEV
+118 KEYKDQVNV
-127 VADLEKQ
+127 VADLEKE
-134 INSANI
+134 IDKANK
-140 TQEQNAKAMSRVR
+140 TQSQNEKEMSRVR
-153 TQMNDTDASIS
+153 TQMNNTEASIS
-164 KTTQEIKNL
+164 KTSLEMKNL
-173 SEETE
+173 GEETE
-178 KSGKKTDESSEKEE
+178 DTGEK
-192 QFKDSLNLTSQQ
+192 
-204 LKETNSEVQAISS
+204 A
-217 SFALSDKSE
+217 
-226 QAVIDTT
+226 
-233 NKYSSVIEKQRGIYG
+233 
-248 QLKNTLE
+248 
-255 ELTRK
+255 
-260 QEDNKEK
+260 
-267 IIDLNA
+267 
-273 KRDLENNKLGEI
+273 
-285 KKKLGESSKEYIDQS
+285 
-300 KVVSDLQKE
+300 
-309 IDVLTREQNKN
+309 
-320 ESSMSRVKTQMNS
+320 
-333 TESSINKTT
+333 
-342 KEMNSLGQKTE
+342 
-353 EAGKKA
+353 KKA
-359 KGAAEGGFTVFKG
+359 SKDGFTVFKG
-372 VLADL
+372 ALSDL
-377 YSKAISAAIDAVKK
+377 YSKAISAAIDAVKN

-644 LIAESVPILTAALQ
+644 LIAESVPLLTAALQ

-663 VLAVLPSVIDALS
+663 VLTVLPSVIDALS

-763 PKIIEAFV
+763 PQIIEAFV

-796 IKAIPSLVMAMPQ
+796 IKAIPSLVMAMPK

-834 ALIQGLFSMYGSLW
+834 SLIQGLFSMYGSLW

-932 EGFSDEI
+932 EGFSDEM
-939 KNVEQEMKNALPNSF
+939 KNVEQEMKNALPTSF
-954 DVDTNLNNKNNS
+954 DIDTNLNNKNNS

>member
-13 GGSQEFRNALSLI
+13 GGSQEFRNALSSI

-39 ISADFAASDKT
+39 VSADFAASDKS
-50 EKDITNTTNRYAS
+50 EQAVMNTTNRYS
-63 ALETQK
+63 SVLSSQK
-69 NIYSN
+69 SLYNS
-74 LETKYSQMSAKY
+74 LQSQYERMSAVYAK
-86 SENEESLSKL
+86 NEDEIKKL
-96 IAKKDEEK
+96 NAKKDEEYE
-104 AKLEKIGA
+104 KLEKIGK

-118 TEYQKQLEV
+118 KEYKDQVNV
-127 VADLEKQ
+127 VADLEKE
-134 INSANI
+134 IDKANK
-140 TQEQNAKAMSRVR
+140 TQSQNEKEMSRVR
-153 TQMNDTDASIS
+153 TQMNNTEASIS
-164 KTTQEIKNL
+164 KTSLEMKNL
-173 SEETE
+173 GEETE
-178 KSGKKTDESSEKEE
+178 DTGEK
-192 QFKDSLNLTSQQ
+192 
-204 LKETNSEVQAISS
+204 A
-217 SFALSDKSE
+217 
-226 QAVIDTT
+226 
-233 NKYSSVIEKQRGIYG
+233 
-248 QLKNTLE
+248 
-255 ELTRK
+255 
-260 QEDNKEK
+260 
-267 IIDLNA
+267 
-273 KRDLENNKLGEI
+273 
-285 KKKLGESSKEYIDQS
+285 
-300 KVVSDLQKE
+300 
-309 IDVLTREQNKN
+309 
-320 ESSMSRVKTQMNS
+320 
-333 TESSINKTT
+333 
-342 KEMNSLGQKTE
+342 
-353 EAGKKA
+353 KKA
-359 KGAAEGGFTVFKG
+359 SKDGFTVFKG
-372 VLADL
+372 VLSDL
-377 YSKAISAAIDAVKK
+377 YSKAISAAIDAVKN

-644 LIAESVPILTAALQ
+644 LIAESVPLLTAALQ

-663 VLAVLPSVIDALS
+663 VLTVLPSVIDALS

-763 PKIIEAFV
+763 PQIIEAFV

-796 IKAIPSLVMAMPQ
+796 IKAIPSLVMAMPK

-854 GMRILQAL
+854 GMKILQAL

-883 IASSFD
+883 MASSFD

-895 SQWVGDVF
+895 AQWVGDVF

-932 EGFSDEI
+932 EGFSDEM

>member
-13 GGSQEFRNALSLI
+13 GGSQEFRNALSSI

-39 ISADFAASDKT
+39 VSADFAASDKS
-50 EKDITNTTNRYAS
+50 EQAVMNTTNRYS
-63 ALETQK
+63 SVLSSQK
-69 NIYSN
+69 SLYNS
-74 LETKYSQMSAKY
+74 LQSQYERMSAVYAK
-86 SENEESLSKL
+86 NEDEIKKL
-96 IAKKDEEK
+96 NAKKDEEYE
-104 AKLEKIGA
+104 KLEKIGK

-118 TEYQKQLEV
+118 KEYKDQVNV
-127 VADLEKQ
+127 VADLEKE
-134 INSANI
+134 IDKANK
-140 TQEQNAKAMSRVR
+140 TQSQNEKEMSRVR
-153 TQMNDTDASIS
+153 TQMNNTEASIS
-164 KTTQEIKNL
+164 KTSLEMKNL
-173 SEETE
+173 GEETE
-178 KSGKKTDESSEKEE
+178 DTGEK
-192 QFKDSLNLTSQQ
+192 
-204 LKETNSEVQAISS
+204 A
-217 SFALSDKSE
+217 
-226 QAVIDTT
+226 
-233 NKYSSVIEKQRGIYG
+233 
-248 QLKNTLE
+248 
-255 ELTRK
+255 
-260 QEDNKEK
+260 
-267 IIDLNA
+267 
-273 KRDLENNKLGEI
+273 
-285 KKKLGESSKEYIDQS
+285 
-300 KVVSDLQKE
+300 
-309 IDVLTREQNKN
+309 
-320 ESSMSRVKTQMNS
+320 
-333 TESSINKTT
+333 
-342 KEMNSLGQKTE
+342 
-353 EAGKKA
+353 KKA
-359 KGAAEGGFTVFKG
+359 SKDGFTVFKG
-372 VLADL
+372 ALSDL
-377 YSKAISAAIDAVKK
+377 YSKAISAAIDAVKN

-763 PKIIEAFV
+763 PQIIEAFV

-796 IKAIPSLVMAMPQ
+796 IKAIPSLVMAMPK
-809 IIIAII
+809 IIIAIV

-834 ALIQGLFSMYGSLW
+834 SLIQGLFSMYGSLW

-932 EGFSDEI
+932 EGFSDEM

>member
-1 MANDGLGAVIKL
+1 MDEGLGAVIKL
-13 GGSQEFRNALSLI
+13 GGSREFKDALSSI

-39 ISADFAASDKT
+39 VSADFAASDKS
-50 EKDITNTTNRYAS
+50 EQAVMNTTNRYS
-63 ALETQK
+63 SVLSSQK
-69 NIYSN
+69 SLYNS
-74 LETKYSQMSAKY
+74 LQSQYERMSAVYAK
-86 SENEESLSKL
+86 NEDEIKKL
-96 IAKKDEEK
+96 NAKKEEEYE
-104 AKLEKIGA
+104 KLEKIA
-112 ELGTSS
+112 KELGTSS
-118 TEYQKQLEV
+118 KEYQDQVNV
-127 VADLEKQ
+127 VADLEREIDKSNKAQ
-134 INSANI
+134 S
-140 TQEQNAKAMSRVR
+140 QNEKEMSRVR
-153 TQMNDTDASIS
+153 TQMNNTEASIS
-164 KTTQEIKNL
+164 KTSLEMKNL
-173 SEETE
+173 GEETE
-178 KSGKKTDESSEKEE
+178 DTGEK
-192 QFKDSLNLTSQQ
+192 
-204 LKETNSEVQAISS
+204 A
-217 SFALSDKSE
+217 
-226 QAVIDTT
+226 
-233 NKYSSVIEKQRGIYG
+233 
-248 QLKNTLE
+248 
-255 ELTRK
+255 
-260 QEDNKEK
+260 
-267 IIDLNA
+267 
-273 KRDLENNKLGEI
+273 
-285 KKKLGESSKEYIDQS
+285 
-300 KVVSDLQKE
+300 
-309 IDVLTREQNKN
+309 
-320 ESSMSRVKTQMNS
+320 
-333 TESSINKTT
+333 
-342 KEMNSLGQKTE
+342 
-353 EAGKKA
+353 KKA
-359 KGAAEGGFTVFKG
+359 SKDGFTVFKG
-372 VLADL
+372 VLSDL
-377 YSKAISAAIDAVKK
+377 YSKAISAAIDAVKN

-468 ADIGDMAVSDMADN
+468 AEIGDMAVSDMADN

-895 SQWVGDVF
+895 AQWVGDVF

-932 EGFSDEI
+932 EGFSDEM
-939 KNVEQEMKNALPNSF
+939 KNVEQEMKNALPTSF
-954 DVDTNLNNKNNS
+954 DVETSLNNKNNS
-966 LNGSDITSITYFDA
+966 LNGLDITSITYFDA
-980 VNAFKDALSDM
+980 VNAFKEALSDM
-991 TIELDNENMGRF
+991 NIELDNENMGRF